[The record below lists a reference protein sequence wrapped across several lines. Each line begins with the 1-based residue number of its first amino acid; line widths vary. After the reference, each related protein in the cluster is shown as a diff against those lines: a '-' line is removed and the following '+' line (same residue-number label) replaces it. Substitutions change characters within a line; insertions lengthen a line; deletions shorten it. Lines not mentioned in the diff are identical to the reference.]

1 MPRMELPE
9 NWDEMTHDEKD
20 EFYYENARAP
30 SGWGNMKW
38 EERLDYFKH
47 DCDCADNIYEDIRDY
62 LMSIPR
68 FKQAYTILKSPYN
81 LRSKKYANDID
92 AIKKKAIFTILW
104 FFMDEIEQYS
114 RHGVEQFRCPA
125 LVNSCREFYEKGH
138 LKSFRNKHWFNTD
151 TKLSTIEERD
161 EKFPY
166 YQKVYYEPTL
176 RLFYQLPCKCSFVQH
191 NEWESYDGE
200 VEESTEFITC
210 EKFANLE
217 TLIRGGFIVNMFNM
231 FIEPGIKN
239 QILNFIKVADKYGIQ
254 LKKLIE
260 FDKAEDQIFTHY
272 WKGADYYYRKL
283 FFSSIYLDSLNI
295 PNDILKQRYEWNFDA
310 MICGHPKASHGW
322 FAEGLKELE
331 KYIDSIKS

>member
-1 MPRMELPE
+1 
-9 NWDEMTHDEKD
+9 
-20 EFYYENARAP
+20 
-30 SGWGNMKW
+30 
-38 EERLDYFKH
+38 
-47 DCDCADNIYEDIRDY
+47 
-62 LMSIPR
+62 
-68 FKQAYTILKSPYN
+68 
-81 LRSKKYANDID
+81 
-92 AIKKKAIFTILW
+92 
-104 FFMDEIEQYS
+104 MDEIEQYS

-231 FIEPGIKN
+231 FIEPGIKKSD
-239 QILNFIKVADKYGIQ
+239 F
-254 LKKLIE
+254 E
-260 FDKAEDQIFTHY
+260 FY
-272 WKGADYYYRKL
+272 KGSR
-283 FFSSIYLDSLNI
+283 
-295 PNDILKQRYEWNFDA
+295 QVWN
-310 MICGHPKASHGW
+310 
-322 FAEGLKELE
+322 
-331 KYIDSIKS
+331 SIKKN